1 MNLLIKMLTKY
12 LARFSMILLLLIIT
26 YGCSNANSEFD
37 KELNRLLNSSK
48 SNEINTRQKKFFNEL
63 YGRDKSRQQGMEYCQ
78 LLTKGISKEEI
89 RKNNILTGL
98 ELINQGKL
106 TPEKSAD
113 IDMIDISIQLAAE
126 KAYCPEH
133 IDL

>member
-1 MNLLIKMLTKY
+1 MLTKY
-12 LARFSMILLLLIIT
+12 VARFSMILLLLIIT
-26 YGCSNANSEFD
+26 YGCSNANSKFD

-48 SNEINTRQKKFFNEL
+48 SNDINKRHKKIFNEL

-89 RKNNILTGL
+89 RNNRILTEL
-98 ELINQGKL
+98 ELITQGKV
-106 TPEKSAD
+106 TPEKSTD
-113 IDMIDISIQLAAE
+113 IYIIDISIQLSAE